1 MTKKNFLVLYIGNSE
16 PNLGMLLH
24 GIMDLVPEKVEPEFH
39 CVETINLGLQLLY
52 EDDSY
57 DLIMTHQDDNKIS
70 NGGSE
75 YCCVEE
81 LIEHQSYTH
90 SAVPIIVMADRVMRG
105 TAALNNKKFKIYIIS
120 KDNTSAISDA
130 ITASAWTLLS
140 NVPRSQ
146 AEQSIH

>member
-1 MTKKNFLVLYIGNSE
+1 MTKKNFLVLYIGISE

-24 GIMDLVPEKVEPEFH
+24 GIMDLVPAKVEPEFH

-57 DLIMTHQDDNKIS
+57 DLIMTHQDDNKMS
-70 NGGSE
+70 NGGSK

-81 LIEHQSYTH
+81 LIEHQSSTH
-90 SAVPIIVMADRVMRG
+90 SAVPIIVMADRVMGG